1 LKIQFNLSAHV
12 VCTAVHLI
20 VCDELSW
27 YKVDSEA
34 SVDGQTLVVARC
46 M

>member
-1 LKIQFNLSAHV
+1 MLYASV
-12 VCTAVHLI
+12 VHLI
-20 VCDELSW
+20 AFNELSW

-34 SVDGQTLVVARC
+34 SVDVQTLVVSRC